1 MKTRGLR
8 WQSDCSFIGVST
20 LGKELEMKKLVTIV
34 TFLLLA
40 VGYAACGGNS
50 SPTAPQQPGNVTPSP
65 APMVT
70 PTPY

>member
-1 MKTRGLR
+1 M
-8 WQSDCSFIGVST
+8 
-20 LGKELEMKKLVTIV
+20 GKELEMKKLVTIV
-34 TFLLLA
+34 MFLLLV